1 MCLRLR
7 SDVTIATPCL
17 FRQCARSRGLPG
29 SPSHGS
35 KGRCAGEPCAVR
47 VPCVMFLAMENRGLA
62 AFGNGLIH
70 TCNHTGHLDFYS
82 LWLDI
87 LHRLDSD
94 MSSPA
99 SPISSNFP
107 QPPSRVIRSSEEF
120 AANVSAWEVV
130 LEKYDKALE
139 LASSEGSDA
148 AVKKHTDRG
157 QLQARRRI
165 SLLLDEQSPFLELG
179 AFAGNGNEDSTIAA
193 SLITG
198 IGLVN
203 NVMTMII
210 AHIPS
215 INGGAWNEFTVKKQ
229 NRVTEIATL
238 NKLPIIALVQSAG
251 IFLPL
256 QFRVFNLG
264 GHIFRDLARRTAEGN
279 ASCAV
284 VFGSSTAGGAYH
296 PALSDY
302 SIFVKNQARVFLGA
316 PPLVKM
322 ATGEVVG
329 AEDLGG
335 AEMHAA
341 VTGLA
346 DQLATDE

>member
-1 MCLRLR
+1 M
-7 SDVTIATPCL
+7 A
-17 FRQCARSRGLPG
+17 
-29 SPSHGS
+29 
-35 KGRCAGEPCAVR
+35 
-47 VPCVMFLAMENRGLA
+47 
-62 AFGNGLIH
+62 
-70 TCNHTGHLDFYS
+70 
-82 LWLDI
+82 
-87 LHRLDSD
+87 
-94 MSSPA
+94 SPA
-99 SPISSNFP
+99 SPVSSKFP
-107 QPPSRVIRSSEEF
+107 QPQSRVIRSSEEF
-120 AANVSAWEVV
+120 AANSSAWEDV
-130 LEKYDKALE
+130 LEKY
-139 LASSEGSDA
+139 
-148 AVKKHTDRG
+148 TDRG

-179 AFAGNGNEDSTIAA
+179 AFAGYGNEDSTTAA

-203 NVMTMII
+203 NVPIMVI

-264 GHIFRDLARRTAEGN
+264 GHIFRDLARRTMEGN

-322 ATGEVVG
+322 ATGEVVD

-335 AEMHAA
+335 AEMHAS

-346 DQLATDE
+346 DQLATDEYVLRIRLLARLTAIDSTRFERRGGGF